1 MAPEFQ
7 DEKEVKEN
15 AMDSVISK
23 ILEELKKN
31 IRNCRSMTR
40 LKQICRRQSL
50 QWDEALKNNLNLPR
64 KVRAHK

>member
-1 MAPEFQ
+1 MTPEFQ

-15 AMDSVISK
+15 AMDTVISK
-23 ILEELKKN
+23 ILEELKKI

-40 LKQICRRQSL
+40 LKQICLRQSL